1 MLFSSSAV
9 APLAGA
15 WIEMYQ
21 PIVHACVL
29 MSLPSRERGL
39 KYERNVCADGRSIVA
54 PLAGAWIEIV
64 GTLVQDDLESVAPLA
79 GAWIEIR
86 PTRIVWYRLCR
97 SPRGSVD

>member
-1 MLFSSSAV
+1 
-9 APLAGA
+9 
-15 WIEMYQ
+15 
-21 PIVHACVL
+21 

-79 GAWIEIR
+79 GAWIEIHVIFVMPQR
-86 PTRIVWYRLCR
+86 KTVAPLAGAWIEITHLMK
-97 SPRGSVD
+97 